1 MALQSLKEEGEIPR
15 LVRKWFTKSECD
27 VAETVSKILKYESI
41 IIFHYY

>member
-27 VAETVSKILKYESI
+27 HSDNVS
-41 IIFHYY
+41 